1 MGYINISIICI
12 VFLILMLIRKIIYLE
27 QDIIAIKERLKV
39 LGIIDLD
46 KISEWLEEETKH
58 NE

>member
-1 MGYINISIICI
+1 MDYINISIICI

-27 QDIIAIKERLKV
+27 QDIFAIKEWLKV

-46 KISEWLEEETKH
+46 KISECVEEETKH

>member
-1 MGYINISIICI
+1 MVYINISIICI

-27 QDIIAIKERLKV
+27 QAVFAIKEWLKV

-46 KISEWLEEETKH
+46 KISEWVEEETKH
-58 NE
+58 SE